1 MKLSKNRLNKIKL
14 KRNASR
20 KKYKLRTQRG
30 QYENSKKRNKR
41 DTHLNRKTLK
51 VYVGSGNP
59 FSKST
64 LSSDG
69 SSVSADG
76 SSVSADGSSKS
87 SGNDITAQL
96 NNLQEQITN
105 KKQEINDTK
114 AKLTKLE
121 KSSKKKSY
129 IMDKTKL
136 ETKIK
141 LSNGQLSKL
150 NEMYK
155 ALETVQAQQSV
166 SPESAM
172 SAESAESADGLS
184 ESAESAMSA
193 ESADGSLTTSGSADS
208 ESSESPS
215 TSGSAVSADGS
226 LTTSGSLSSESA
238 VSTDN
243 CNLQLKQLCSQYYN
257 DTIPAVK
264 EIDSIADYKDEP
276 QDRALCAKHALNNM
290 FKNNIFVSTDD
301 SKEYKI
307 NTDRDRDNELRKLL
321 RKTDTDTINL
331 YSICK
336 ILEAHTTNL
345 GQTDKDPCS
354 TGGSYSYA
362 DVTTALS
369 IAGYKF
375 SELASNNDINLS
387 IASIQNALKM
397 NPIGIILT
405 TGELNGGH
413 FITIRRTE
421 NTNEYEIVD
430 SLKLGSKD
438 AIFNASNATEI
449 LTAWFTNNNVNITPN
464 GMIVVESFI
473 GKYIP
478 PYDQSMGQHTLYVDA
493 TGNIYQTIGVLYN
506 KPFLEDITSLFC
518 VKPYINNN
526 SDERLNTPAIEAFNS
541 WDAEINKADIADR
554 TAMRYNETRPE
565 NIALVNLLSAM
576 DKVKHVDRSTV
587 ELKSGKGEY
596 VEISM
601 DILNDYVNHIMT
613 GSPIG
618 STTESPV
625 ETNTAL
631 KAAEALKKYEC
642 DPNSITDDVP
652 DDENEAD
659 TKFDTLND
667 SILYCSE
674 ENKTE
679 LLDKWS
685 TYIDNFEKKFNKKP
699 SGFTMSISNE
709 CVNLFVGE
717 MNYNI
722 VPDTKEKAEEK
733 FGQYIKM
740 MERDITAN
748 SGKCAASIDAAL
760 KIYMDNMNKMYPSDQ
775 QSETTSVSDDQSV
788 SSSESDEQMNEPAE
802 QQMNEQDQPM
812 NEPEQQMNSSNDQA
826 DPASSQPP
834 IITSDDISRIF
845 TKIKDSQET
854 DTISMTK
861 FIKFLVNRTDNDS
874 IMVRKAIGFDEP
886 FTMNEIIT
894 GKDAYAQNVPSL
906 AKNSQ
911 IFNSLLKTYTQFEN
925 KNKMGGADTDSD
937 QSSNFTEI
945 NEQLFAK
952 FINCGQYR
960 NKSENIFDCK
970 TVKIPDESS
979 GVENTDQDLSPVDNQ
994 EQNDSQS
1001 TADPNNNNNIVLE
1014 LHEKEYNDEFK
1025 RVTIDVLIRKDAAK
1039 DIIVKDYTGNSAIE
1053 TLANI
1058 ASSPN

>member
-76 SSVSADGSSKS
+76 SSKS
-87 SGNDITAQL
+87 SGNDITTQL
-96 NNLQEQITN
+96 NNLQEQMKN

-150 NEMYK
+150 NEMYT
-155 ALETVQAQQSV
+155 ALETVQAQQSE
-166 SPESAM
+166 SPES
-172 SAESAESADGLS
+172 S
-184 ESAESAMSA
+184 
-193 ESADGSLTTSGSADS
+193 DGSLTTSGSL
-208 ESSESPS
+208 SSES
-215 TSGSAVSADGS
+215 VSADGS
-226 LTTSGSLSSESA
+226 LSSESVSADGSLSTSGSLSSESA

-264 EIDSIADYKDEP
+264 EINSIADYKDEP

-576 DKVKHVDRSTV
+576 DKVKYVDRSTV

-618 STTESPV
+618 SATESPV

-659 TKFDTLND
+659 AKFDTLND

-674 ENKTE
+674 ENKSE

-733 FGQYIKM
+733 FGQYIEM

-788 SSSESDEQMNEPAE
+788 SSSESDEQMNEPE
-802 QQMNEQDQPM
+802 QQM

-826 DPASSQPP
+826 DPTNSQPS

-845 TKIKDSQET
+845 IKIKDSQET

-861 FIKFLVNRTDNDS
+861 FIKFLINRTDNDS

-937 QSSNFTEI
+937 QSSNLTEI

-970 TVKIPDESS
+970 AVKIPDESS

-1001 TADPNNNNNIVLE
+1001 TADQNNNNIVLE

>member
-20 KKYKLRTQRG
+20 KKYKLRAERG
-30 QYENSKKRNKR
+30 KHENSKKRYKR

-51 VYVGSGNP
+51 VYVGGERVLEVEENRKIDALP
-59 FSKST
+59 TIEKKI
-64 LSSDG
+64 DY
-69 SSVSADG
+69 
-76 SSVSADGSSKS
+76 
-87 SGNDITAQL
+87 I
-96 NNLQEQITN
+96 NNLI
-105 KKQEINDTK
+105 
-114 AKLTKLE
+114 L
-121 KSSKKKSY
+121 
-129 IMDKTKL
+129 
-136 ETKIK
+136 
-141 LSNGQLSKL
+141 KL
-150 NEMYK
+150 NELNVNNENILKRENLNNKKRKSYTNLIKLNNDYIDAKQQQLSMLKQQLSGSVSVESTESTESVDGVVSEYAVSNESTESSESSESGA
-155 ALETVQAQQSV
+155 ALSTSGSVESAV
-166 SPESAM
+166 SPESAV
-172 SAESAESADGLS
+172 STNGL
-184 ESAESAMSA
+184 
-193 ESADGSLTTSGSADS
+193 
-208 ESSESPS
+208 
-215 TSGSAVSADGS
+215 
-226 LTTSGSLSSESA
+226 

-257 DTIPAVK
+257 DAMPAVK
-264 EIDSIADYKDEP
+264 EINSIADYDDEP

-290 FKNNIFVSTDD
+290 FKNHIFVSIDD
-301 SKEYKI
+301 VEDYKI
-307 NTDRDRDNELRKLL
+307 NADNAEQDRDNQLRNLL

-336 ILEAHTTNL
+336 ILEAYTIKM
-345 GQTDKDPCS
+345 GQSDTDPCS

-369 IAGYKF
+369 ITGYKF
-375 SELASNNDINLS
+375 SELASNTDINLS
-387 IASIQNALKM
+387 IASIQNALKT

-438 AIFNASNATEI
+438 AIFNANNATEI

-493 TGNIYQTIGVLYN
+493 TGKIYQTIGVLYD
-506 KPFLEDITSLFC
+506 KPFLEDITELFC
-518 VKPYINNN
+518 VKPYINNDR
-526 SDERLNTPAIEAFNS
+526 DERLNTPAIDAFNS
-541 WDAEINKADIADR
+541 WDAEINKADIAER

-565 NIALVNLLSAM
+565 NIALVDFLSGM
-576 DKVKHVDRSTV
+576 GDSVKHVDSSTV

-613 GSPIG
+613 GSSIG
-618 STTESPV
+618 SSMGTATSES
-625 ETNTAL
+625 NTAL

-642 DPNSITDDVP
+642 DPNNITDDIP

-659 TKFDTLND
+659 EKFDNLND
-667 SILYCSE
+667 SILYCSD
-674 ENKTE
+674 ENKSE

-699 SGFTMSISNE
+699 SGFSISISNE
-709 CVNLFVGE
+709 CVKLFVGE

-722 VPDTKEKAEEK
+722 VPDTKEKAEAK
-733 FGQYIKM
+733 FGQYIEM
-740 MERDITAN
+740 MERDTTNN

-775 QSETTSVSDDQSV
+775 SETTSVSDDKTDSSSESDDQSV
-788 SSSESDEQMNEPAE
+788 SSSELDEKTNEQEEQMNL
-802 QQMNEQDQPM
+802 
-812 NEPEQQMNSSNDQA
+812 SNDQS
-826 DPASSQPP
+826 DSTSNQPS
-834 IITSDDISRIF
+834 IITSDDITRIF
-845 TKIKDSQET
+845 TKIKDNQEK
-854 DTISMTK
+854 DTTSMVK
-861 FIKFLVNRTDNDS
+861 FIKFLVNKTDNDS

-886 FTMNEIIT
+886 FTMTELVS
-894 GKDAYAQNVPSL
+894 GKDAYESDVPSL

-911 IFNSLLKTYTQFEN
+911 IFNSLFKTYTQFEN
-925 KNKMGGADTDSD
+925 ENKMGGSDNDSN
-937 QSSNFTEI
+937 QSSNLTEI
-945 NEQLFAK
+945 NQQLFAK

-970 TVKIPDESS
+970 AVKIPD
-979 GVENTDQDLSPVDNQ
+979 
-994 EQNDSQS
+994 QS
-1001 TADPNNNNNIVLE
+1001 TADPAVSQTRDEPNNNIVVE
-1014 LHEKEYNDEFK
+1014 LHEKEYNDQFK
-1025 RVTIDVLIRKDAAK
+1025 RVTIDVLIRKDAVK

>member
-1 MKLSKNRLNKIKL
+1 
-14 KRNASR
+14 
-20 KKYKLRTQRG
+20 
-30 QYENSKKRNKR
+30 
-41 DTHLNRKTLK
+41 
-51 VYVGSGNP
+51 
-59 FSKST
+59 
-64 LSSDG
+64 
-69 SSVSADG
+69 
-76 SSVSADGSSKS
+76 
-87 SGNDITAQL
+87 
-96 NNLQEQITN
+96 
-105 KKQEINDTK
+105 
-114 AKLTKLE
+114 
-121 KSSKKKSY
+121 
-129 IMDKTKL
+129 
-136 ETKIK
+136 
-141 LSNGQLSKL
+141 
-150 NEMYK
+150 
-155 ALETVQAQQSV
+155 
-166 SPESAM
+166 M
-172 SAESAESADGLS
+172 SS
-184 ESAESAMSA
+184 ESEYA
-193 ESADGSLTTSGSADS
+193 ESADGSLTTN
-208 ESSESPS
+208 
-215 TSGSAVSADGS
+215 
-226 LTTSGSLSSESA
+226 GSLSSESA

-264 EIDSIADYKDEP
+264 EINSIADYTDEP

-387 IASIQNALKM
+387 IASIQNALKT

-438 AIFNASNATEI
+438 AIFNANNATEI

-526 SDERLNTPAIEAFNS
+526 SDERLNTPAIEAFNT
-541 WDAEINKADIADR
+541 WDADINNANIADR

-565 NIALVNLLSAM
+565 NIALVNLLSGM
-576 DKVKHVDRSTV
+576 DKIKHVDRSTV

-613 GSPIG
+613 GSPIVQAI
-618 STTESPV
+618 ES
-625 ETNTAL
+625 NTAL

-659 TKFDTLND
+659 AKFDTLND

-685 TYIDNFEKKFNKKP
+685 RYIDNFEKKFNKKP

-733 FGQYIKM
+733 FGQYIEM

-788 SSSESDEQMNEPAE
+788 SSSGSDEQMNEPAE
-802 QQMNEQDQPM
+802 QHMNEQDQP
-812 NEPEQQMNSSNDQA
+812 MNSSNDQA
-826 DPASSQPP
+826 DPTSSQPS

-861 FIKFLVNRTDNDS
+861 FIKFLINRTDNDS

-906 AKNSQ
+906 SKNSQ

-925 KNKMGGADTDSD
+925 KNNMGGADTDSD

-970 TVKIPDESS
+970 TVKIPDQSS
-979 GVENTDQDLSPVDNQ
+979 VGENTDQDLSPVDNQ

-1001 TADPNNNNNIVLE
+1001 TADPNNNIVLE

>member
-64 LSSDG
+64 LSTDS
-69 SSVSADG
+69 SSVSAN
-76 SSVSADGSSKS
+76 GSSKS
-87 SGNDITAQL
+87 SGNDIITQL

-155 ALETVQAQQSV
+155 ALENVQAQQSV

-172 SAESAESADGLS
+172 SA
-184 ESAESAMSA
+184 M
-193 ESADGSLTTSGSADS
+193 SADGSLTTSGSADS
-208 ESSESPS
+208 ESS
-215 TSGSAVSADGS
+215 VSADGLSDPNESALSTDGS
-226 LTTSGSLSSESA
+226 LTTNGSLSSESESA

-243 CNLQLKQLCSQYYN
+243 CNLQLEQLCSQYYN
-257 DTIPAVK
+257 DTIPDVK
-264 EIDSIADYKDEP
+264 EINSIADYKDEP

-290 FKNNIFVSTDD
+290 FKNNIFVSIDD
-301 SKEYKI
+301 STEYNI
-307 NTDRDRDNELRKLL
+307 NTDRERDNELRKLL

-387 IASIQNALKM
+387 IASIQNAIKT

-526 SDERLNTPAIEAFNS
+526 SDKRLNTPAIEAFNS

-565 NIALVNLLSAM
+565 NIALENLLSAM

-618 STTESPV
+618 STIESPV

-642 DPNSITDDVP
+642 DPNSITADVP

-674 ENKTE
+674 ENKSE

-733 FGQYIKM
+733 FGQYIEM
-740 MERDITAN
+740 MDRDITAN

-760 KIYMDNMNKMYPSDQ
+760 KIYMDNMNKIYQSDQ
-775 QSETTSVSDDQSV
+775 QSETTSVSDDKSV
-788 SSSESDEQMNEPAE
+788 SSSDSDEQMNEPE
-802 QQMNEQDQPM
+802 QQI
-812 NEPEQQMNSSNDQA
+812 NSSNDQA
-826 DPASSQPP
+826 DPTSSQPS

-994 EQNDSQS
+994 EQNDNQS
-1001 TADPNNNNNIVLE
+1001 TVDQNNNIVVE

>member
-59 FSKST
+59 YSKST

-76 SSVSADGSSKS
+76 SSVSADGSSVSSGSADGSSNS
-87 SGNDITAQL
+87 SGNDIPTQL

-136 ETKIK
+136 DTKIK
-141 LSNGQLSKL
+141 LSTGQLSKL

-155 ALETVQAQQSV
+155 ALENVQAQQSV
-166 SPESAM
+166 SPE
-172 SAESAESADGLS
+172 
-184 ESAESAMSA
+184 
-193 ESADGSLTTSGSADS
+193 
-208 ESSESPS
+208 
-215 TSGSAVSADGS
+215 SAVSADGS
-226 LTTSGSLSSESA
+226 LTTSGSLSSESGSA
-238 VSTDN
+238 ESADGSLTTSGSLSSESSESESPLTNSGLSESAVSPESAVENVSVSTDN

-264 EIDSIADYKDEP
+264 EINSIADYKDEP
-276 QDRALCAKHALNNM
+276 QDRALCAKHAMNNM
-290 FKNNIFVSTDD
+290 FKNNIFVSIDD
-301 SKEYKI
+301 GKEYKI
-307 NTDRDRDNELRKLL
+307 NTDRDRDNQLRKLL
-321 RKTDTDTINL
+321 RKTDADTINL

-336 ILEAHTTNL
+336 ILEAHTTKL
-345 GQTDKDPCS
+345 GQLDTDPCN

-375 SELASNNDINLS
+375 SELASNTDINLS
-387 IASIQNALKM
+387 IATIQDALKT

-430 SLKLGSKD
+430 SLKLSSKD
-438 AIFNASNATEI
+438 TTFNSSNASEI
-449 LTAWFTNNNVNITPN
+449 LAAWFTNNNVNITPN
-464 GMIVVESFI
+464 GMIVVESFT

-478 PYDQSMGQHTLYVDA
+478 PYDQSMGQRTLYVDA
-493 TGNIYQTIGVLYN
+493 NGNIYQTIGVLYN
-506 KPFLEDITSLFC
+506 KPFLEDITELFC
-518 VKPYINNN
+518 VKPYMNNDR
-526 SDERLNTPAIEAFNS
+526 DERLNTPAIDAFNT
-541 WDAEINKADIADR
+541 WDADIEKANPADK
-554 TAMRYNETRPE
+554 TAMRYDETRPE
-565 NIALVNLLSAM
+565 NIALVNLLSTM
-576 DKVKHVDRSTV
+576 DKVKYVDRSTV

-601 DILNDYVNHIMT
+601 EILKDYVNHIMT
-613 GSPIG
+613 GSPIE
-618 STTESPV
+618 TV
-625 ETNTAL
+625 NETNTAL
-631 KAAEALKKYEC
+631 KAAQTLKKYEC
-642 DPNSITDDVP
+642 DPTSITDNVP

-659 TKFDTLND
+659 VKFDTLND
-667 SILYCSE
+667 SILYCSD
-674 ENKTE
+674 ENKLE

-699 SGFTMSISNE
+699 SGFSISISNE
-709 CVNLFVGE
+709 CVKLFVGE

-722 VPDTKEKAEEK
+722 VPDTKEKAESK
-733 FGQYIKM
+733 FGQYIEM
-740 MERDITAN
+740 TERDNTDN
-748 SGKCAASIDAAL
+748 GGKCSASIDAAL
-760 KIYMDNMNKMYPSDQ
+760 KIYMDNMNKRYPSDNA
-775 QSETTSVSDDQSV
+775 SETASDTSIDNASEVDDS
-788 SSSESDEQMNEPAE
+788 
-802 QQMNEQDQPM
+802 
-812 NEPEQQMNSSNDQA
+812 
-826 DPASSQPP
+826 ASSQPS
-834 IITSDDISRIF
+834 IITNNDITGIF
-845 TKIKDSQET
+845 TKLKDSQET
-854 DTISMTK
+854 DTISMVK
-861 FIKFLVNRTDNDS
+861 FIKFLVNKTDSDS

-886 FTMNEIIT
+886 FTMTELVS
-894 GKDAYAQNVPSL
+894 GKDASAQNVPSL

-911 IFNSLLKTYTQFEN
+911 IFNSLFKTYTQFEN
-925 KNKMGGADTDSD
+925 ENKMGGADNQSD
-937 QSSNFTEI
+937 QSSNTTEI
-945 NEQLFAK
+945 NEPLFAK

-970 TVKIPDESS
+970 AVKIPGQSSSDESQ
-979 GVENTDQDLSPVDNQ
+979 TQLPFADQVDGDDANPT
-994 EQNDSQS
+994 
-1001 TADPNNNNNIVLE
+1001 TAEPNNIVLE

-1025 RVTIDVLIRKDAAK
+1025 RVTIDVLIRKDDAK
-1039 DIIVKDYTGNSAIE
+1039 DITVKDYTGNSAIE

>member
-1 MKLSKNRLNKIKL
+1 
-14 KRNASR
+14 
-20 KKYKLRTQRG
+20 
-30 QYENSKKRNKR
+30 
-41 DTHLNRKTLK
+41 
-51 VYVGSGNP
+51 
-59 FSKST
+59 
-64 LSSDG
+64 
-69 SSVSADG
+69 VSADG
-76 SSVSADGSSKS
+76 SSEPTVSADGSSEPTVSADGS
-87 SGNDITAQL
+87 SEPTVSAVSALPTSG
-96 NNLQEQITN
+96 
-105 KKQEINDTK
+105 
-114 AKLTKLE
+114 
-121 KSSKKKSY
+121 SS
-129 IMDKTKL
+129 
-136 ETKIK
+136 EP
-141 LSNGQLSKL
+141 
-150 NEMYK
+150 
-155 ALETVQAQQSV
+155 TV
-166 SPESAM
+166 SADG
-172 SAESAESADGLS
+172 SLSAESADGLS
-184 ESAESAMSA
+184 NPTE
-193 ESADGSLTTSGSADS
+193 
-208 ESSESPS
+208 
-215 TSGSAVSADGS
+215 SAVSTVSTNS
-226 LTTSGSLSSESA
+226 L

-257 DTIPAVK
+257 DAMPAVK
-264 EIDSIADYKDEP
+264 EINSIAGYDDEQ

-290 FKNNIFVSTDD
+290 FKNNIFVSIDD
-301 SKEYKI
+301 GKEYKI
-307 NTDRDRDNELRKLL
+307 NADNADKDRDNQLRNLL

-336 ILEAHTTNL
+336 ILEAYTIKM
-345 GQTDKDPCS
+345 GQSDTDPCS

-375 SELASNNDINLS
+375 SELASNTDINLS
-387 IASIQNALKM
+387 IASIQNALKA

-438 AIFNASNATEI
+438 AIFNANNANEI
-449 LTAWFTNNNVNITPN
+449 LSAWFTNNNVKITPN
-464 GMIVVESFI
+464 GMIVIESFI

-493 TGNIYQTIGVLYN
+493 TGKIYQTIGVLYN
-506 KPFLEDITSLFC
+506 KPFLEDITQLFC

-526 SDERLNTPAIEAFNS
+526 SDERLNTPAIDAFNS
-541 WDAEINKADIADR
+541 WDAEISKADIAER

-565 NIALVNLLSAM
+565 NIALVDLLSDM
-576 DKVKHVDRSTV
+576 GDSVKHVDSSTV

-601 DILNDYVNHIMT
+601 DILNDYVNHIMN

-618 STTESPV
+618 STIESASMGTAATS
-625 ETNTAL
+625 ESNTAL

-642 DPNSITDDVP
+642 DPNNITDDVP

-659 TKFDTLND
+659 KKFDNLND
-667 SILYCSE
+667 SILYCSD
-674 ENKTE
+674 ENKTQ

-699 SGFTMSISNE
+699 RGFTISNE

-733 FGQYIKM
+733 FGQYIEM
-740 MERDITAN
+740 MNKDTTDN
-748 SGKCAASIDAAL
+748 GGKCATSIDAAL

-775 QSETTSVSDDQSV
+775 SETTSVSDDKTDSSSESDDQSV
-788 SSSESDEQMNEPAE
+788 SSSESDESMNEEE
-802 QQMNEQDQPM
+802 QQMNL
-812 NEPEQQMNSSNDQA
+812 SNDQS
-826 DPASSQPP
+826 DSTSSQPS
-834 IITSDDISRIF
+834 IITSDDITGIF
-845 TKIKDSQET
+845 TKIKDNQEK
-854 DTISMTK
+854 DTISMVK
-861 FIKFLVNRTDNDS
+861 FIKFLVNETDNDS

-886 FTMNEIIT
+886 FTMTELVS
-894 GKDAYAQNVPSL
+894 GKDAYESDLPSL

-911 IFNSLLKTYTQFEN
+911 IFNSLFKTYTEFEN
-925 KNKMGGADTDSD
+925 ENKMGGADNDSN
-937 QSSNFTEI
+937 QSSNLTEI
-945 NEQLFAK
+945 NQQLFAK

-970 TVKIPDESS
+970 AVKIPNQSS
-979 GVENTDQDLSPVDNQ
+979 TGENEGADQDQ
-994 EQNDSQS
+994 SQIQIQIDGANPT
-1001 TADPNNNNNIVLE
+1001 TAEPNNNIVLE

-1039 DIIVKDYTGNSAIE
+1039 DIMVKDYTGNSAIE

>member
-1 MKLSKNRLNKIKL
+1 
-14 KRNASR
+14 
-20 KKYKLRTQRG
+20 
-30 QYENSKKRNKR
+30 
-41 DTHLNRKTLK
+41 
-51 VYVGSGNP
+51 
-59 FSKST
+59 
-64 LSSDG
+64 
-69 SSVSADG
+69 
-76 SSVSADGSSKS
+76 
-87 SGNDITAQL
+87 
-96 NNLQEQITN
+96 
-105 KKQEINDTK
+105 
-114 AKLTKLE
+114 
-121 KSSKKKSY
+121 
-129 IMDKTKL
+129 MDKTKL

-150 NEMYK
+150 NEMYT
-155 ALETVQAQQSV
+155 ALETVQAQQL
-166 SPESAM
+166 
-172 SAESAESADGLS
+172 G
-184 ESAESAMSA
+184 
-193 ESADGSLTTSGSADS
+193 SADGSL
-208 ESSESPS
+208 SSESV
-215 TSGSAVSADGS
+215 SAVSADGS
-226 LTTSGSLSSESA
+226 LTTSGSLSSESADGSLSSESVSAESVDGSLSSESESALSADGSLTTNGSLSSESA

-264 EIDSIADYKDEP
+264 EINSIADYKDEP

-387 IASIQNALKM
+387 IASIQNALKT

-506 KPFLEDITSLFC
+506 KPFLEDITHLFC

-526 SDERLNTPAIEAFNS
+526 SDERLNTPAIEAFNT
-541 WDAEINKADIADR
+541 WDADINNANIADR

-576 DKVKHVDRSTV
+576 DKVKYVDRSTV

-618 STTESPV
+618 SATESPV

-659 TKFDTLND
+659 AKFDTLND

-679 LLDKWS
+679 LLVKWS
-685 TYIDNFEKKFNKKP
+685 TYIDNFEKKYNKKP

-733 FGQYIKM
+733 FGQYIEM

-775 QSETTSVSDDQSV
+775 QSETTSVSDDKSV
-788 SSSESDEQMNEPAE
+788 SSSDSDEQMNEP
-802 QQMNEQDQPM
+802 DQPM
-812 NEPEQQMNSSNDQA
+812 NEPDQPMNEPAEQQMNSSNDQA
-826 DPASSQPP
+826 DSTSSQPP

-845 TKIKDSQET
+845 IKIKDSQET

-937 QSSNFTEI
+937 QSSNSTEI

-994 EQNDSQS
+994 EQNDNQS

>member
-1 MKLSKNRLNKIKL
+1 
-14 KRNASR
+14 
-20 KKYKLRTQRG
+20 
-30 QYENSKKRNKR
+30 
-41 DTHLNRKTLK
+41 
-51 VYVGSGNP
+51 
-59 FSKST
+59 
-64 LSSDG
+64 
-69 SSVSADG
+69 
-76 SSVSADGSSKS
+76 
-87 SGNDITAQL
+87 
-96 NNLQEQITN
+96 
-105 KKQEINDTK
+105 
-114 AKLTKLE
+114 
-121 KSSKKKSY
+121 
-129 IMDKTKL
+129 
-136 ETKIK
+136 
-141 LSNGQLSKL
+141 
-150 NEMYK
+150 
-155 ALETVQAQQSV
+155 
-166 SPESAM
+166 
-172 SAESAESADGLS
+172 
-184 ESAESAMSA
+184 
-193 ESADGSLTTSGSADS
+193 
-208 ESSESPS
+208 
-215 TSGSAVSADGS
+215 
-226 LTTSGSLSSESA
+226 
-238 VSTDN
+238 
-243 CNLQLKQLCSQYYN
+243 
-257 DTIPAVK
+257 
-264 EIDSIADYKDEP
+264 
-276 QDRALCAKHALNNM
+276 
-290 FKNNIFVSTDD
+290 
-301 SKEYKI
+301 
-307 NTDRDRDNELRKLL
+307 
-321 RKTDTDTINL
+321 
-331 YSICK
+331 
-336 ILEAHTTNL
+336 
-345 GQTDKDPCS
+345 
-354 TGGSYSYA
+354 
-362 DVTTALS
+362 
-369 IAGYKF
+369 
-375 SELASNNDINLS
+375 
-387 IASIQNALKM
+387 
-397 NPIGIILT
+397 
-405 TGELNGGH
+405 
-413 FITIRRTE
+413 
-421 NTNEYEIVD
+421 
-430 SLKLGSKD
+430 
-438 AIFNASNATEI
+438 
-449 LTAWFTNNNVNITPN
+449 
-464 GMIVVESFI
+464 
-473 GKYIP
+473 
-478 PYDQSMGQHTLYVDA
+478 
-493 TGNIYQTIGVLYN
+493 
-506 KPFLEDITSLFC
+506 
-518 VKPYINNN
+518 
-526 SDERLNTPAIEAFNS
+526 
-541 WDAEINKADIADR
+541 
-554 TAMRYNETRPE
+554 
-565 NIALVNLLSAM
+565 
-576 DKVKHVDRSTV
+576 
-587 ELKSGKGEY
+587 
-596 VEISM
+596 M

-618 STTESPV
+618 STIESPV

-642 DPNSITDDVP
+642 DPNSITADVP

-674 ENKTE
+674 ENKSE

-733 FGQYIKM
+733 FGQYIEM
-740 MERDITAN
+740 MDRDITAN

-760 KIYMDNMNKMYPSDQ
+760 KIYMDNMNKIYQSDQ
-775 QSETTSVSDDQSV
+775 QSETTSVSDDKSV
-788 SSSESDEQMNEPAE
+788 SSSDSDEQMNEPE
-802 QQMNEQDQPM
+802 QQI
-812 NEPEQQMNSSNDQA
+812 NSSNDQA
-826 DPASSQPP
+826 DPTSSQPS

-994 EQNDSQS
+994 EQNDNQS
-1001 TADPNNNNNIVLE
+1001 TVDQNNNIVVE